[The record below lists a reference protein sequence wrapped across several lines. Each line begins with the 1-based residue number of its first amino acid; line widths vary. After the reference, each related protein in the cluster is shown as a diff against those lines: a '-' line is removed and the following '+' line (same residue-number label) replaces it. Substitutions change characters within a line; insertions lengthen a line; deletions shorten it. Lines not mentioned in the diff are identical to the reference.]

1 MIMSDDL
8 IYINLKSL
16 KDFVRIRNFSPKKE
30 IFILYF
36 VDDLS
41 KICWIEIL
49 QDKKPLTI
57 IFATLNAFNNMNL
70 RYKINVHSVLTYKK
84 SEFYLKELSKDKN
97 THAFERFLIEMN
109 IKHKYFKNY
118 TKEKDNE
125 IKKFWTIFKNTF
137 VQEFLFDD
145 IDDLKNTI
153 LNYITNY
160 NEHAPQKRL
169 SYRTPLEYR
178 KYCLNG
184 MLD

>member
-49 QDKKPLTI
+49 PDKKPLTI

-84 SEFYLKELSKDKN
+84 SEFYLKARRLGLNPTTFHQLFFMFHSLYF
-97 THAFERFLIEMN
+97 HYYSYSRYSLFFLLKLFIN
-109 IKHKYFKNY
+109 SFYAA
-118 TKEKDNE
+118 
-125 IKKFWTIFKNTF
+125 IFNF
-137 VQEFLFDD
+137 VLCSLIFDVG
-145 IDDLKNTI
+145 LKPNLHT
-153 LNYITNY
+153 
-160 NEHAPQKRL
+160 
-169 SYRTPLEYR
+169 
-178 KYCLNG
+178 
-184 MLD
+184 